1 MHIGTN
7 SKKLDISSEKQTRAL
22 AKRLSDFF
30 KKGDLVFLFGE
41 IGTGKT
47 TFVKNFINNLQKK
60 NQENITEVP
69 SPTFNILNEYKIK
82 NLDIYHYDLYRVKDK
97 EELQNLG
104 KIDENNNALVFVEW
118 PELLKKNILNY
129 IGLYFEYEDDLNKRS
144 LIIHSKNKKLI
155 DEI

>member
-1 MHIGTN
+1 MLIGTN

-22 AKRLSDFF
+22 AKRLSNFF

-104 KIDENNNALVFVEW
+104 KIDENSNALIFVEW

-129 IGLYFEYEDDLNKRS
+129 IGLHFEYEDDLNKRS
-144 LIIHSKNKKLI
+144 LIIHSKNKRLI
-155 DEI
+155 DGI

>member
-22 AKRLSDFF
+22 AKRLSNFF

-82 NLDIYHYDLYRVKDK
+82 NLDIYHYDLYRVKDE

-104 KIDENNNALVFVEW
+104 QINENSNALVFVEW

-129 IGLYFEYEDDLNKRS
+129 IGLHFEYEDDLNKRS

-155 DEI
+155 DGI

>member
-22 AKRLSDFF
+22 AKRLSNFF

-104 KIDENNNALVFVEW
+104 QINENSDALVFVEW

-129 IGLYFEYEDDLNKRS
+129 IGLHFEYEEDLNKRS
-144 LIIHSKNKKLI
+144 LIINSKNKKLI
-155 DEI
+155 DGI

>member
-22 AKRLSDFF
+22 AKRLSNFF

-104 KIDENNNALVFVEW
+104 KIDENSNALVFVEW

-144 LIIHSKNKKLI
+144 LIIHSKNKRLI
-155 DEI
+155 DGI

>member
-7 SKKLDISSEKQTRAL
+7 SKKLDISSEKQTCAL

-30 KKGDLVFLFGE
+30 KKGALVFLFGE

-82 NLDIYHYDLYRVKDK
+82 NLDIYHYDLYSVKDK

-104 KIDENNNALVFVEW
+104 QIN
-118 PELLKKNILNY
+118 
-129 IGLYFEYEDDLNKRS
+129 
-144 LIIHSKNKKLI
+144 
-155 DEI
+155 